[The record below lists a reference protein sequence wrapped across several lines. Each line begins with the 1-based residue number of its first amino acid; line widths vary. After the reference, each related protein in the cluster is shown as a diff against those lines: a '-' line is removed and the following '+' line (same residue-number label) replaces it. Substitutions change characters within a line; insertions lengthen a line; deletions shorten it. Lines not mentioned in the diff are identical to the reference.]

1 MENINQCILIGG
13 GLSISEGIAL
23 GLKERIKN
31 KFVILI
37 NYSYDTF
44 DGTLLTFTDK
54 IFYLPFS
61 ARIKEDQL
69 KNPDIYESLRQLPLI
84 IGNDSQKI
92 EKNYILPNTIIVKQS
107 GSYHR
112 EKSLINGF
120 YVGGLS
126 GIFALSLAS
135 YLMNYTG
142 EIFLCG
148 YDWSKGK
155 TTKIEQN
162 IHYYGEK
169 IKHRGSGYVGY
180 YNGHNP
186 DNYFK
191 RFLEPNLKIY
201 NVSPNSNIN
210 TFEKINYEYMFRLL
224 NNEEINQEE
233 LRNQIK
239 IKLQS

>member
-1 MENINQCILIGG
+1 MENINQCIIIGG
-13 GLSISEGIAL
+13 GLSIQEGILL
-23 GLKERIKN
+23 GLKEQIKN
-31 KFVILI
+31 KFVILV
-37 NYSYDTF
+37 NYAFDTF
-44 DGTLLTFTDK
+44 EGTFLTFTDK

-61 ARIKEDQL
+61 ARTKEEQS
-69 KNPDIYESLRQLPLI
+69 KNPDIYESLKSLPLI

-92 EKNYILPNTIIVKQS
+92 EPKYLLPNTIIVKQS

-112 EKSLINGF
+112 EKCLVNGF

-126 GIFALSLAS
+126 GIFAFSLAS

-148 YDWSKGK
+148 YDWNKGK

-162 IHYYGEK
+162 IHYYGDK

-191 RFLEPNLKIY
+191 KFLEPNLKIY
-201 NVSPNSNIN
+201 NVSTNSNIQ
-210 TFEKINYEYMFRLL
+210 TFEKINYEHMFNLM
-224 NNEEINQEE
+224 NNQEINQEE
-233 LRNQIK
+233 LRNK
-239 IKLQS
+239 IKNKL